1 MNELQLK
8 MCDIQGR
15 LFELSGANG
24 YDSVTFIKA
33 FMTSEVARGLDSKFN
48 RMQWA
53 GEEYLLAEIA
63 DNAELTKGG
72 TVYDKEVLYWAGY
85 LYRFWHFAT
94 GEDSKEIYR
103 QAPAE
108 TMSRNWLIFHTLA
121 PEVAIGD
128 LKEIYRQRNESD
140 KPQKA
145 ASKIDKAKKIKDAE
159 DIVRKIDD
167 LLADSNLFRHQADSL
182 YDKISRNMDYAPFI
196 ATAKAASGMGGN
208 IPFKQL
214 LYKYKRMAF
223 VMIRDA
229 IRAYMAKELTDI
241 ND

>member
-1 MNELQLK
+1 MDGLQLK
-8 MCDIQGR
+8 LCDIQGR
-15 LFELSGANG
+15 LFELSGSND

-33 FMTSEVARGLDSKFN
+33 FMTGEVAKGLDSKFN

-72 TVYDKEVLYWAGY
+72 TVYDKEVLYWTGY

-94 GEDSKEIYR
+94 GEDSKDIYR

-121 PEVAIGD
+121 PEVAIED

-140 KPQKA
+140 KTQKA
-145 ASKIDKAKKIKDAE
+145 ASKIDKSKKIKDAE
-159 DIVRKIDD
+159 DTVQKIDD

-214 LYKYKRMAF
+214 LYKYKRMALI
-223 VMIRDA
+223 MIRDA
-229 IRAYMAKELTDI
+229 ISAYIAKTIADK
-241 ND
+241 